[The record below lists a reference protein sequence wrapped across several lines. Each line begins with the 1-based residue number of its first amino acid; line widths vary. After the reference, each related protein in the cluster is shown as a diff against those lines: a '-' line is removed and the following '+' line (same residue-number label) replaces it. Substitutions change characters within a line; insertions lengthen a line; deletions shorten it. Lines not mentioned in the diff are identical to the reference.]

1 MINWVSI
8 LVVNGEWVFIID
20 VDVDIGFAV
29 RVQGEGD
36 WGSAGERDSWT
47 YA

>member
-8 LVVNGEWVFIID
+8 LVVKWRMGVYNR